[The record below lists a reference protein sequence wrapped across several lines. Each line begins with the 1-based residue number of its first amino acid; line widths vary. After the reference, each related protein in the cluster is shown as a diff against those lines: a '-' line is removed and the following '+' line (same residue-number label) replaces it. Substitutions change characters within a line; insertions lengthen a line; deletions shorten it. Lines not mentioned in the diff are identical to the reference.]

1 MKQFALTLFFLC
13 TACTGIIAQKHITS
27 LSPSI
32 HIEGIVKDDIG
43 DIKAGT
49 PFTLQ
54 RFVKLTQ
61 YQPTDPNYRQAVLII
76 NGRQQGVALNNMD
89 RLEFTPTDPTTFW
102 LSEQVNSG
110 LVTYYE
116 SKGLQET
123 MRKEMENE
131 ANTYLDELERA
142 NMIYEDAAMEDYVH
156 CLMLSMIPKEF
167 IADRYG
173 MPYVRILKSPNPDI
187 VMLSNNCML
196 VSSGLL
202 TLLDTED
209 ELFSMLARE
218 MAHYV
223 LDHAVITVNKNISRA
238 NRAAFWGAVADVAT
252 TAIEAALYN
261 KFENYIPG
269 AAFTTNDIVQVL
281 VNHDI
286 YNRMGLNY
294 SKQQEK
300 ESDNTAIQFMQFMK
314 KDPTAL
320 VSAQNKILQYYE
332 EIKDKSVLEKYGIY
346 SSLEDR
352 LEKLQKD
359 YPLKETTKDPIYLK
373 RTSGLVS
380 FSASMMEYNRDYM
393 QAMKLAQKNIDN
405 KMACADDYV
414 VMAKCIMKQSNTA
427 ESNRESKELLEKAES
442 MSEFPDVNI
451 SKQKIL
457 LLLRDNKQK
466 DAVTEVNQY
475 IKLLNDI
482 HQAPHSEDDEQWLAK
497 EYHWANTLLKQL
509 YIL

>member
-43 DIKAGT
+43 NIKAGT

-61 YQPTDPNYRQAVLII
+61 YQPTDPNYRQAVLIV
-76 NGRQQGVALNNMD
+76 NGQQQGVALNNMD

-102 LSEQVNSG
+102 LAAQINSG
-110 LVTYYE
+110 LVPYYE

-131 ANTYLDELERA
+131 ANTYLDELEKA
-142 NMIYEDAAMEDYVH
+142 NMIYEDAVMEDYVH

-218 MAHYV
+218 TAHYV

-252 TAIEAALYN
+252 TAIEAALDNRY
-261 KFENYIPG
+261 ENYIPG
-269 AAFTTNDIVQVL
+269 AVFTTNDIVQVL

-286 YNRMGLNY
+286 YNRMGLDY

-300 ESDNTAIQFMQFMK
+300 EADNTAIQFMQFMK
-314 KDPTAL
+314 KIRLHWFQLRT
-320 VSAQNKILQYYE
+320 KF
-332 EIKDKSVLEKYGIY
+332 
-346 SSLEDR
+346 SSI
-352 LEKLQKD
+352 
-359 YPLKETTKDPIYLK
+359 TK
-373 RTSGLVS
+373 R
-380 FSASMMEYNRDYM
+380 
-393 QAMKLAQKNIDN
+393 
-405 KMACADDYV
+405 
-414 VMAKCIMKQSNTA
+414 
-427 ESNRESKELLEKAES
+427 
-442 MSEFPDVNI
+442 
-451 SKQKIL
+451 
-457 LLLRDNKQK
+457 
-466 DAVTEVNQY
+466 
-475 IKLLNDI
+475 
-482 HQAPHSEDDEQWLAK
+482 
-497 EYHWANTLLKQL
+497 
-509 YIL
+509 